1 MSNKI
6 IELNLPALHPAQAK
20 VIQQAKR
27 FNVVNCGRRFGK
39 TVLGMDRLIHSAL
52 DGKPVAWFS
61 PTNKSMADTWR
72 MVQSILA
79 PVTLA
84 KSEQEKRLELIN
96 GGVIDFWSLDNP
108 DAGRG
113 RKYALVVIDEAA
125 LIPGL
130 PQAWQQ
136 SIRPTLTDL
145 RGGAWFLS
153 TPKGMDY
160 FKLLYDRG
168 QDAEREDWASW
179 QMPTSAN
186 PYIQPEEIES
196 ARRDMTE
203 AAFNQEYLAMFVNW
217 EGSVFRRVT
226 EAATATEMWK
236 PESGHVYV
244 IGCDWGRSKDYTVFV
259 VLDITAHTIVKIDR
273 SNRVDYAVQCDRL
286 KALQEQWQPIQIIA
300 EQNGIGQ
307 PVIEQLTHDGMRI
320 QPFTTTNASKAQ
332 VIEALQLAFERGDI
346 RILNDPIL
354 VSELVAYQGERLPSG
369 LTRYGAPSGGHDDM
383 VMALALAWSAV
394 SGQHRLVYPLP
405 DKDIVVSDFPIPA
418 HWPRAYGLDI
428 RWNTVAAIWAAQD
441 PESYVVY
448 LYGEYVGDGDPAVH
462 ADAICSRGEWIPGLI
477 DPDANGRDRM
487 DGGRL
492 IQIFQKLGLHLQYR
506 DNSLESGIMEVGQR
520 MRSGRLKVFRS
531 LTKYLEERRLYQF
544 DENGQVL
551 KERNNLQ
558 DATRCLVLGLSA
570 MITEPEKEQEEE
582 EDADEFSTFN
592 FRSSGRSGWMR

>member
-1 MSNKI
+1 
-6 IELNLPALHPAQAK
+6 
-20 VIQQAKR
+20 
-27 FNVVNCGRRFGK
+27 
-39 TVLGMDRLIHSAL
+39 
-52 DGKPVAWFS
+52 
-61 PTNKSMADTWR
+61 
-72 MVQSILA
+72 
-79 PVTLA
+79 
-84 KSEQEKRLELIN
+84 
-96 GGVIDFWSLDNP
+96 
-108 DAGRG
+108 
-113 RKYALVVIDEAA
+113 
-125 LIPGL
+125 
-130 PQAWQQ
+130 
-136 SIRPTLTDL
+136 
-145 RGGAWFLS
+145 
-153 TPKGMDY
+153 
-160 FKLLYDRG
+160 
-168 QDAEREDWASW
+168 
-179 QMPTSAN
+179 
-186 PYIQPEEIES
+186 
-196 ARRDMTE
+196 
-203 AAFNQEYLAMFVNW
+203 
-217 EGSVFRRVT
+217 
-226 EAATATEMWK
+226 
-236 PESGHVYV
+236 
-244 IGCDWGRSKDYTVFV
+244 
-259 VLDITAHTIVKIDR
+259 
-273 SNRVDYAVQCDRL
+273 
-286 KALQEQWQPIQIIA
+286 
-300 EQNGIGQ
+300 
-307 PVIEQLTHDGMRI
+307 
-320 QPFTTTNASKAQ
+320 
-332 VIEALQLAFERGDI
+332 
-346 RILNDPIL
+346 
-354 VSELVAYQGERLPSG
+354 
-369 LTRYGAPSGGHDDM
+369 M

-582 EDADEFSTFN
+582 EDADDFPPLISDLPAGAVGCVDTRGSANRKTPGEYN
-592 FRSSGRSGWMR
+592 